1 MRDGT
6 RQDDTPRAIVGEV
19 VGTMADASENPRLEA
34 PASETEQSPA
44 SSTASDQ
51 GAGDDISGLPDWA
64 RRQMQQAPDAPPAED
79 EAGAANETADDGTA
93 GLPDWAAQKLSQMDD
108 SGETPASADTPSD
121 DSEGGLPSWAVQK
134 MQEFS
139 ANEPDDAQAGRAGSP
154 VQPLPAT
161 TGADSAPELAS
172 TGPQISPQFA
182 QHAPNLELMLDL
194 PLDVSVELGHA
205 ELPLAHVLGLKAGS
219 VVQLD
224 KLPGEPLDLLVN
236 GQLVARGE
244 IVVLNDTF
252 AFRITDLIED

>member
-1 MRDGT
+1 
-6 RQDDTPRAIVGEV
+6 
-19 VGTMADASENPRLEA
+19 MADANEKVTPEL
-34 PASETEQSPA
+34 PASEVGQDAPSSAGPAQSA
-44 SSTASDQ
+44 EDDTA
-51 GAGDDISGLPDWA
+51 GLPDWA
-64 RRQMQQAPDAPPAED
+64 RRQMAQAPDASS
-79 EAGAANETADDGTA
+79 ADDVGSATTEAADEGTA
-93 GLPDWAAQKLSQMDD
+93 GLPDWAAQKLSQMDTGD
-108 SGETPASADTPSD
+108 AAASAPDTPSD
-121 DSEGGLPSWAVQK
+121 GGGLPSWAVQK

-139 ANEPDDAQAGRAGSP
+139 DSEADGAATPATPAPIAAA
-154 VQPLPAT
+154 PAT
-161 TGADSAPELAS
+161 TSVVSSAQS
-172 TGPQISPQFA
+172 TEAGPQISPQFA
-182 QHAPNLELMLDL
+182 QYAPNLELMLDL